1 MEFGIFD
8 HLDRNNL
15 PLKDYYEARLQLIET
30 YDREGFYA
38 YHVAEHHST
47 PLGMAPSPSV
57 FLSAVAQRTKR
68 LRFGPLVY
76 ALPLYHPIRLIEE
89 ICMLDQMSGGRL
101 DIGFGRGASQIEAA
115 IYGNDPAKAEAM
127 YVEGLELIMRGL
139 THKTLDFHG
148 ECFSFDDVPMEL
160 EPLQKPHP
168 PVWYGVH
175 SVVSAE
181 RAARQ
186 GLNIVSLDP
195 ADKTRTFTDRFR
207 EVWREAQ
214 TKNLI
219 APLVGLGRFIFVAET
234 DEEALKIGRRAYPV
248 WHRSFNYLF
257 YHRGG
262 KGPVHQRPAELDAL
276 IKVGQGI
283 AGSPATVTAFLL
295 DQMDQ
300 AGCNYLVGQ
309 FAFGDLSPGETT
321 RSLELFTKQVMP
333 QLKANG

>member
-1 MEFGIFD
+1 MQFGVFD
-8 HLDRNNL
+8 HLDRSDL
-15 PLKDYYEARLQLIET
+15 PLQEYYEGRLKLAEA
-30 YDREGFYA
+30 YDQAGFYA

-57 FLSAVAQRTKR
+57 FLSAVAQRTHR

-76 ALPLYHPIRLIEE
+76 ALPLYHPMRLIEE

-115 IYGNDPAKAEAM
+115 MYGNDPAKAELM

-139 THKTLDFHG
+139 TQKSLNFHG
-148 ECFSFDDVPMEL
+148 QFYSFDDVPMEL
-160 EPLQKPHP
+160 EPLQRPHP

-175 SVVSAE
+175 SPVSAE

-207 EVWREAQ
+207 QVWRDTE
-214 TKNLI
+214 NGI
-219 APLVGLGRFIFVAET
+219 SEPMIGLGRFIVVAAT
-234 DEEALKIGRRAYPV
+234 DKEAVDIARRAYPR

-257 YHRGG
+257 HLRGG
-262 KGPVHQRPAELDAL
+262 RGPVHQRPADLETLVK
-276 IKVGQGI
+276 IGQGI
-283 AGSPATVTAFLL
+283 AGSPETVTEFLKA
-295 DQMDQ
+295 QMTESG
-300 AGCNYLVGQ
+300 ANYAVGQ
-309 FAFGDLSPGETT
+309 FAFGDLSLAETL
-321 RSLELFTKQVMP
+321 RSLELFTRHVVP
-333 QLKANG
+333 ELRSID

>member
-8 HLDRNNL
+8 HLDRNKL
-15 PLKDYYEARLQLIET
+15 PLREYYEARLQLIES

-139 THKTLDFHG
+139 TQKFLDFHG
-148 ECFSFDDVPMEL
+148 ECYSFDNVPMEL

-168 PVWYGVH
+168 PIWYGVH
-175 SVVSAE
+175 SPVSAE

-195 ADKTRTFTDRFR
+195 ADKTREFTECFR
-207 EVWREAQ
+207 EIWRQAQ
-214 TKNLI
+214 AHNPI
-219 APLVGLGRFIFVAET
+219 APLIGLGRFIFVAET
-234 DEEALKIGRRAYPV
+234 DDEALRIGRRAYPV
-248 WHRSFNYLF
+248 WHQSFNYLVT
-257 YHRGG
+257 HRGG
-262 KGPVHQRPAELDAL
+262 KAPVHQRPAELDAL

-283 AGSPATVTAFLL
+283 AGSVATVTEFLKN
-295 DQMDQ
+295 QMAQ

-309 FAFGDLSPGETT
+309 FAFGDLWPEETM
-321 RSLELFTKQVMP
+321 RSLDLFTKQVMP
-333 QLKANG
+333 QLKALK